1 MEIKIDVSVNELWE
15 VYQKNYRDCK
25 LIRKIILQLEEVME
39 ERKSETE
46 ELEQL
51 CDEFKFSPNIE
62 DDPEAFEN
70 EGE

>member
-15 VYQKNYRDCK
+15 IYQKNYRDCK

-39 ERKSETE
+39 ERRNETE

-51 CDEFKFSPNIE
+51 CDEFKFSPNIG
-62 DDPEAFEN
+62 DDPEAFEP